1 MSETTS
7 PAGFAIT
14 EQAIDSERHVL
25 AVRGELDLFNASEF
39 KAMFAQCIEAGR
51 VRIIVDLAET
61 TFVDSSGLSVLMD
74 AFKRLRSR
82 DGMLAIVNLNAR
94 IARIL
99 EITGLDQTFT
109 ILPTREAAIDAV
121 AATNA
126 A

>member
-1 MSETTS
+1 MSSE
-7 PAGFAIT
+7 FAIT
-14 EQAIDSERHVL
+14 QHPLDGQRHVV
-25 AVRGELDLFNASEF
+25 AVRGELDLYTASEL
-39 KAMFAQCIEAGR
+39 KDVFAQAIEDGR

-61 TFVDSSGLSVLMD
+61 TVLDSSGLSVLMG
-74 AFKRLRSR
+74 AVKRLRSR
-82 DGMLAIVNLNAR
+82 GGTLAIVNLNET

-121 AATNA
+121 AAASA